1 MADSLRLKL
10 DHNNRKRKIKRLME
24 ATGKGRKSE
33 AVDIAIQYYLHMGET
48 DVGHRVGAVNDL
60 MEAAAE
66 RGSLTA
72 PEIAEILDCDELP
85 VSASTNYNVGHE

>member
-1 MADSLRLKL
+1 MRIADTDERDRRWERLK
-10 DHNNRKRKIKRLME
+10 D
-24 ATGKGRKSE
+24 ATGESTKSG
-33 AVDIAIQYYLHMGET
+33 AIDTAAKYYLHMGET

-85 VSASTNYNVGHE
+85 VQADTRYTVGRDG

>member
-1 MADSLRLKL
+1 MPESMRMRLTDARERRIERLK
-10 DHNNRKRKIKRLME
+10 E
-24 ATGKGRKSE
+24 ATGENSKSG
-33 AVDIAIQYYLHMGET
+33 AIDVAAKYYLHMGET

-72 PEIAEILDCDELP
+72 PEIAKILDCDELP
-85 VSASTNYNVGHE
+85 VQANTSYNVGRD

>member
-1 MADSLRLKL
+1 MRIADTDERDRRWERLK
-10 DHNNRKRKIKRLME
+10 D
-24 ATGKGRKSE
+24 ATGESTKSG
-33 AVDIAIQYYLHMGET
+33 AIDVAAKYYLHMGET

-72 PEIAEILDCDELP
+72 PEIAEILDCEELP
-85 VSASTNYNVGHE
+85 VQASTSYTVGTDG

>member
-1 MADSLRLKL
+1 MPESMRMRLTDARERRIERLK
-10 DHNNRKRKIKRLME
+10 E
-24 ATGKGRKSE
+24 ATGENSKSG
-33 AVDIAIQYYLHMGET
+33 AIDVAAKYYLHMGET

-60 MEAAAE
+60 MSAAAE

-85 VSASTNYNVGHE
+85 VQASTSYNVGRE

>member
-1 MADSLRLKL
+1 MPESMRMRLTDARERRIERLK
-10 DHNNRKRKIKRLME
+10 E
-24 ATGKGRKSE
+24 ATGENSKSG
-33 AVDIAIQYYLHMGET
+33 AIDVAAKYYLHMGET

-85 VSASTNYNVGHE
+85 VQASTSYNVGRE

>member
-1 MADSLRLKL
+1 MRMRLTDARERRIERLK
-10 DHNNRKRKIKRLME
+10 E
-24 ATGKGRKSE
+24 ATGENSKSG
-33 AVDIAIQYYLHMGET
+33 AIDVAAKYYLHMGET

-85 VSASTNYNVGHE
+85 VQASTSYNVGRE

>member
-1 MADSLRLKL
+1 MRIADTDERDRRWERLK
-10 DHNNRKRKIKRLME
+10 D
-24 ATGKGRKSE
+24 ATGESTKSG
-33 AVDIAIQYYLHMGET
+33 AIDTAAKYYLHMGEM

-85 VSASTNYNVGHE
+85 VSASTTYNVGKDG

>member
-1 MADSLRLKL
+1 MRLTDARERRIERLK
-10 DHNNRKRKIKRLME
+10 E
-24 ATGKGRKSE
+24 ATGENSKSG
-33 AVDIAIQYYLHMGET
+33 AIDVAAKYYLHMGET

-60 MEAAAE
+60 MSAAAE

-85 VSASTNYNVGHE
+85 VQASTSYNVGRDGSR

>member
-1 MADSLRLKL
+1 MLTIRETDARERRLERLK
-10 DHNNRKRKIKRLME
+10 D
-24 ATGKGRKSE
+24 ATGESTKSG
-33 AVDIAIQYYLHMGET
+33 AIDVAAKYYLHMGET

-85 VSASTNYNVGHE
+85 VQANTSYNVGRDG

>member
-1 MADSLRLKL
+1 MPDSMRMRLTDSRERRIERLK
-10 DHNNRKRKIKRLME
+10 K
-24 ATGKGRKSE
+24 ATGENSKSGAIDVAAKYYLE
-33 AVDIAIQYYLHMGET
+33 MGAVD
-48 DVGHRVGAVNDL
+48 VGRRVGAVNDL

-85 VSASTNYNVGHE
+85 VEAKTSFKVGRDG